1 MGQVVREL
9 YSLSK
14 QYKAQM
20 NIGIQINKNK
30 KITNICIVSI
40 CLSE

>member
-20 NIGIQINKNK
+20 NIGILINKKQKN
-30 KITNICIVSI
+30 N
-40 CLSE
+40 

>member
-20 NIGIQINKNK
+20 NIRIQIDK
-30 KITNICIVSI
+30 KTKK
-40 CLSE
+40 